1 MQDYCLFATCRHP
14 EPRQRS
20 TFQQLYQSLSQ
31 PEELLLSWSEE
42 EEVSELARQLG
53 ADHTHS
59 QNLYNDLQNKYL
71 NDTDMY

>member
-1 MQDYCLFATCRHP
+1 MFATCRHP

-42 EEVSELARQLG
+42 EEVSELASQLG

-59 QNLYNDLQNKYL
+59 QNLYDDLQNKYF